1 MSTNWPAVSKRPSMS
16 RRFRPLSM
24 TCVRPSARGFPGRGG
39 RFRKPSLKPGNDAL
53 QSSLCLGL
61 NVVVERI
68 AVRVDA
74 DRQRAEILHAELPQA
89 LRHQLLPGDLFDL
102 LDLRRLERRGTAD
115 DGEVDHPVRAHRFD
129 RLVRE
134 ASLAADR
141 AHAVRRAERLREA
154 HHARARRRAD
164 ADLLVAPFADLAHA
178 RRGVEKERAAQVHR
192 RLHALVEDADLRAV
206 ADTDDV
212 PLDGHLVARTEL
224 EDLLRVGDRKRDLVR
239 GHGYNAPV
247 PGTVPGACPQSPCPG
262 DCPSRMAQNSLS
274 YSTVPS
280 ADP

>member
-68 AVRVDA
+68 AVR
-74 DRQRAEILHAELPQA
+74 
-89 LRHQLLPGDLFDL
+89 
-102 LDLRRLERRGTAD
+102 
-115 DGEVDHPVRAHRFD
+115 
-129 RLVRE
+129 
-134 ASLAADR
+134 
-141 AHAVRRAERLREA
+141 
-154 HHARARRRAD
+154 AD
-164 ADLLVAPFADLAHA
+164 AELLVAPFADLAHA

-239 GHGYNAPV
+239 GHGYNA
-247 PGTVPGACPQSPCPG
+247 
-262 DCPSRMAQNSLS
+262 
-274 YSTVPS
+274 
-280 ADP
+280 